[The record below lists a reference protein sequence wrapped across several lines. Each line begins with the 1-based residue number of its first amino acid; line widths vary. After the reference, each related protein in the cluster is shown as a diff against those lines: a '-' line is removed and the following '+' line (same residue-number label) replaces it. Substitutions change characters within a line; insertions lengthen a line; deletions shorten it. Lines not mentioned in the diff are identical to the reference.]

1 MIPVT
6 NRERSARRWAFLIG
20 IAATLAV
27 CLAYALR
34 MLERAELRALDLR
47 FRYANSI
54 PHSDELVRIDIDD
67 SSVETV
73 GRWPWA
79 RFKQSC
85 LVEIPAE
92 LGARAVVVD
101 LEYLDGQPLDID
113 DRRVDDGYFDPLSE
127 QLTPDSLRP
136 SDMELRAAIA
146 GAGNVYLAFH
156 AHARTPLD
164 SLSHAELVDALHASL
179 RAGASPR
186 DPKLRSDALR
196 YVAVP
201 RGGWT
206 EADVDQAVLVAL
218 LAAERDAPIVG
229 TQGFDT
235 PPEALALVAGLDAEV
250 VDRIHSRCLEAAARR
265 FVRSALAGEP
275 QLLPLAP
282 VELFERLLPR
292 ISRDPP
298 DNDTPR
304 TEALGRAIRYVR
316 SAVATRSHAYAPDAG
331 LVAAAAKYDAI
342 QPVLF
347 DFAAAARRC
356 GFVVF
361 EPDSD
366 GVARRVSLLATIG
379 DGLTYPQLALGCAAD
394 LVGATRGRAADG
406 IRYDADRRLLH
417 VADRVIQLDA
427 AGRAIVPWVADRDVQ
442 AAGRRHVPAEALFRV
457 QQRRRDMAENTRIIR
472 DTLEQI
478 FASEFFSDHDAYVA
492 ALRRYKELDAGADR
506 ARLSGD
512 PSATELRA
520 AADAAR
526 AQIEERERA
535 MWDFALAEQRRMD
548 GLDASART
556 FADERSSDLLELFQ
570 QTIADRVLPAR
581 AANENLERE
590 IAAALSVLR
599 SRIAGRT
606 CVVGYTATALA
617 DMTPTP
623 TSRRAPGVLAHY
635 WLLNGLLTNRLVYW
649 TTPAQN
655 LGLTFAAGL
664 LATLIAVWRGPRGA
678 AMIVGALALS
688 YAAASAVTFH
698 AATTAIATVPPLVAM
713 FAALGLIAFHRYI
726 FIERERRELT
736 TALTQYTS
744 RAIARQVAENP
755 ELCRRAESREV
766 SVIFT
771 DLRGFTQIAERIGAD
786 RTQRVL
792 NLCLERCTAVLVRH
806 EAMVN
811 KFMGDGIFA
820 FWNPVIYPQSDH
832 ARRAC
837 ESATDLQAAMAALAR
852 EQSLRGGDPVFGELV
867 TRVGVATGN
876 AVVGP
881 CGSAMKYDYTCIGD
895 SVNVAARL
903 ESANKFFGTLMLVN
917 DATRT
922 AAGDRFAFRAIG
934 GVQVKGR
941 RQPVQVYEL
950 LGRRAGCPPQ
960 RLRYAEEFGTAV
972 AAFQSRDFA
981 AARAAFVA
989 CVALHPDD
997 SAAARYVVA
1006 CDRLLREPPSE
1017 QWQGA
1022 IELEDK

>member
-1 MIPVT
+1 MT
-6 NRERSARRWAFLIG
+6 NRERTARRWAFLIG
-20 IAATLAV
+20 IAATLAA
-27 CLAYALR
+27 CLAYSTR
-34 MLERAELRALDLR
+34 VLERAELRALDLR

-127 QLTPDSLRP
+127 QLGPESLRP
-136 SDMELRAAIA
+136 SDLELRAAIA

-156 AHARTPLD
+156 AHTRAPLD
-164 SLSHAELVDALHASL
+164 SLAHAELVDALHASL

-186 DPKLRSDALR
+186 DPKLRTGALQ
-196 YVAVP
+196 YVKPP

-206 EADVDQAVLVAL
+206 EADVDQAVLIAM
-218 LAAERDAPIVG
+218 LAAERDAPILG

-235 PPEALALVAGLDAEV
+235 TPQVLAVVAGLEV
-250 VDRIHSRCLEAAARR
+250 EFVERIHSRCLEAAARR
-265 FVRSALAGEP
+265 LVRGALANDAS
-275 QLLPLAP
+275 LLPLAT
-282 VELFERLLPR
+282 VDLFERLLPR
-292 ISRDPP
+292 VSRDPP

-304 TEALGRAIRYVR
+304 TEALGRAIRHVR
-316 SAVATRSHAYAPDAG
+316 SAFATRAHAYSPDAG
-331 LVAAAAKYDAI
+331 LAAAAAGFDAI
-342 QPVLF
+342 QPVLYE
-347 DFAAAARRC
+347 FASAARRC

-366 GVARRVSLLATIG
+366 GVARRVSLLATVG
-379 DGLTYPQLALGCAAD
+379 DGLTFPQLALGCAAD
-394 LVGATRGRAADG
+394 LLSATHGRAADG
-406 IRYDADRRLLH
+406 IRFDPQRRRLH

-427 AGRAIVPWVADRDVQ
+427 AGRAIVPWVADRDAE

-457 QQRRRDMAENTRIIR
+457 QQRRRDVEENRRIIR
-472 DTLEQI
+472 DTLERI
-478 FASEFFSDHDAYVA
+478 FASEFFPDHDEYVE
-492 ALRRYKELDAGADR
+492 ALGRYKALHAEADR
-506 ARLSGD
+506 ARLVG
-512 PSATELRA
+512 SAQGLELHA
-520 AADAAR
+520 AAESAR
-526 AQIEERERA
+526 VQVEERERL
-535 MWDFALAEQRRMD
+535 MWEYVLEEERRLE

-556 FADERSSDLLELFQ
+556 FADERSAGLLELFH

-581 AANENLERE
+581 AANESLGRE
-590 IAAALSVLR
+590 IAAAMDVLR

-635 WLLNGLLTNRLVYW
+635 WLLNGLLVNRMVYW
-649 TTPAQN
+649 TTPLQN

-678 AMIVGALALS
+678 ALVVGILALT
-688 YAAASAVTFH
+688 YTAASAVTFYV
-698 AATTAIATVPPLVAM
+698 ATTAIAIVPPLVAM
-713 FAALGLIAFHRYI
+713 FAALGMIAFHRYM
-726 FIERERRELT
+726 FVERERRELA

-792 NLCLERCTAVLVRH
+792 NLCLERCTGVLVRH

-837 ESATDLQAAMAALAR
+837 ESAADLQAAMAALAR
-852 EQSLRGGDPVFGELV
+852 EQSARGGDPVFAELV
-867 TRVGVATGN
+867 TRVGIATGN

-917 DATRT
+917 DATRA
-922 AAGDRFAFRAIG
+922 AAGDAFAFRAIG
-934 GVQVKGR
+934 GVQVKG
-941 RQPVQVYEL
+941 PPA
-950 LGRRAGCPPQ
+950 AGAG
-960 RLRYAEEFGTAV
+960 L
-972 AAFQSRDFA
+972 
-981 AARAAFVA
+981 
-989 CVALHPDD
+989 
-997 SAAARYVVA
+997 
-1006 CDRLLREPPSE
+1006 
-1017 QWQGA
+1017 
-1022 IELEDK
+1022 